1 MKAEES
7 TLPCALVE
15 GREAAEWVV
24 SRLAESGI
32 EATLDE
38 PGERYHGVGP
48 GRFEVRVPA
57 SQAARARVLLG

>member
-1 MKAEES
+1 VIPEES

>member
-1 MKAEES
+1 MSPEES

>member
-1 MKAEES
+1 MSVEES